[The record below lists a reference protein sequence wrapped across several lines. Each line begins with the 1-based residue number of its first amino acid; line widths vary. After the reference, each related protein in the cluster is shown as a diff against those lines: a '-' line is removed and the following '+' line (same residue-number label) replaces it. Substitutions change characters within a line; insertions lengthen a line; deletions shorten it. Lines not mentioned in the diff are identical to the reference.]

1 MNIRIAFLTLSLTL
15 SAAIVYPQK
24 QEAIQ
29 KGIVKTLGRANKKG
43 MPLSGV
49 DICGFGQQNSTYSKE
64 DGTFSLSLPG
74 KKIGDAYKLS
84 KVYKEKYELIDKDV
98 IGRSYAFSDKVHLT
112 IVMASTKQLQEDKKR
127 LEKSFYDMAQ
137 NNYNKEL
144 ESLETERDKSA
155 STTEEFKKRIAELEE
170 SFEQYQHMI
179 KDIAEHYARIDYDS
193 LNAMERECCQC
204 IENGNLERA
213 KSLLTMLVN
222 LEKLEREKEELKRIE
237 QDSIQAAKGLAQ
249 ARTDSIEQRKM
260 QEKHAE
266 HLYQLYTIAL
276 TRFQNDS
283 ARFYIEQ
290 RALLDTTN
298 VEWQNDAGLF
308 LCDFLAE
315 YEDALSYFRLG
326 LQQSISQ
333 YGEVNEWIGNFYNSI
348 GCIYKDLTDYS
359 EALKYFN
366 MALFTIENL
375 YSKRS
380 LEYSYILN
388 SLGNYYIEVG
398 NFSEA
403 LKCAQQALEI
413 QESQNGD
420 ISDIALSNHTIGGV
434 LFNLRKFPDALEYY
448 YKALNIWEKEFG
460 PNDSRVASSY
470 NCIAGIYDSLG
481 NYSKSLEYRFLSL
494 DIRKKILVDNHPD
507 IAISLLNVGGQYYNL
522 RDYNKALAYQTHA
535 LDLFRKTFPEEHRF
549 FAVTYDN
556 IGKTYLKL
564 NKIDTAFV
572 LFKKAE
578 NILKKTGVA
587 NQDLATSFGLLAG
600 LYLQKKD
607 FKQAI
612 VCYNKSLEININ
624 IYGKNHIETAIT
636 YNNIGLTFLEQKKY
650 ETALK
655 YFNIALNIL
664 RDLNEENTV
673 LITTYS
679 NLGKLYFDKKEY
691 DNSFEFLNRALK
703 IQLSILGKEHPDLAN
718 TYAYIGK
725 VLHLQKNYKIA
736 LEYYFKELEIQ
747 EHQPEPNKLD
757 VANTYNRIAV
767 NYGYQANYNEAL
779 KYFLKAY
786 TIWEQTLS
794 SDNPR
799 ILNVKK
805 NIALMKEKIGINNE

>member
-283 ARFYIEQ
+283 ARFFIEQ

-308 LCDFLAE
+308 CGTFLAE
-315 YEDALSYFRLG
+315 YEYALYYLQRALTHSITQFGEVSRWVSTIYNNIGYIFSEIGETEKSLKSYLIAKDIIEQLAENVQNDLGIILNNIGYQYQKLTNYTDALYYHRQAAILFGAGGKTSK
-326 LQQSISQ
+326 
-333 YGEVNEWIGNFYNSI
+333 E
-348 GCIYKDLTDYS
+348 S
-359 EALKYFN
+359 E
-366 MALFTIENL
+366 
-375 YSKRS
+375 
-380 LEYSYILN
+380 
-388 SLGNYYIEVG
+388 
-398 NFSEA
+398 
-403 LKCAQQALEI
+403 
-413 QESQNGD
+413 
-420 ISDIALSNHTIGGV
+420 
-434 LFNLRKFPDALEYY
+434 
-448 YKALNIWEKEFG
+448 
-460 PNDSRVASSY
+460 
-470 NCIAGIYDSLG
+470 
-481 NYSKSLEYRFLSL
+481 
-494 DIRKKILVDNHPD
+494 D
-507 IAISLLNVGGQYYNL
+507 IAISYTLMGS
-522 RDYNKALAYQTHA
+522 
-535 LDLFRKTFPEEHRF
+535 
-549 FAVTYDN
+549 
-556 IGKTYLKL
+556 
-564 NKIDTAFV
+564 AF
-572 LFKKAE
+572 
-578 NILKKTGVA
+578 
-587 NQDLATSFGLLAG
+587 
-600 LYLQKKD
+600 
-607 FKQAI
+607 
-612 VCYNKSLEININ
+612 
-624 IYGKNHIETAIT
+624 
-636 YNNIGLTFLEQKKY
+636 
-650 ETALK
+650 
-655 YFNIALNIL
+655 
-664 RDLNEENTV
+664 
-673 LITTYS
+673 S
-679 NLGKLYFDKKEY
+679 NLGDSVNALNYYKKAVDIFENTCGTTHPNTAKAY
-691 DNSFEFLNRALK
+691 NYIGGAYKKRGKYKEAINYHLKAAEIFEQIYGYIHPAVAATYIYMGDICIAVGDTLNALDFYTMALEIRKIIFNFAHIDIATCYIKIGKVYRIQRKFQEALDNGFMALK
-703 IQLSILGKEHPDLAN
+703 IYESTPSEKERQQYIAAALNHIGY
-718 TYAYIGK
+718 TYYAYGDNENA
-725 VLHLQKNYKIA
+725 LNYLSKA
-736 LEYYFKELEIQ
+736 LNLYESIYGIDENPVIITEKKLVEKLKKEL
-747 EHQPEPNKLD
+747 
-757 VANTYNRIAV
+757 
-767 NYGYQANYNEAL
+767 
-779 KYFLKAY
+779 
-786 TIWEQTLS
+786 
-794 SDNPR
+794 SD
-799 ILNVKK
+799 K
-805 NIALMKEKIGINNE
+805 N